1 VAVAAGLTPT
11 SGDGYCGLEGIWIS
25 KGASFSPR
33 RGARGAYM
41 GDGEAVA
48 KEIDDGRPSF
58 GGGLVQVAARVEE
71 GRDVGARLSKGGE
84 AEALPRPL

>member
-1 VAVAAGLTPT
+1 VAGGSTLA

-33 RGARGAYM
+33 RRARGADA

-48 KEIDDGRPSF
+48 KEIDDGRPRF
-58 GGGLVQVAARVEE
+58 GGGLVRVAVRVEE

-84 AEALPRPL
+84 AEALPRHL

>member
-1 VAVAAGLTPT
+1 VAGGSTPA
-11 SGDGYCGLEGIWIS
+11 SGDGYCGLLGIWIS

-33 RGARGAYM
+33 RGARGADT

-58 GGGLVQVAARVEE
+58 GGGLVRVAARVEE
-71 GRDVGARLSKGGE
+71 GDVGARLSKGGE
-84 AEALPRPL
+84 AQALPRPL